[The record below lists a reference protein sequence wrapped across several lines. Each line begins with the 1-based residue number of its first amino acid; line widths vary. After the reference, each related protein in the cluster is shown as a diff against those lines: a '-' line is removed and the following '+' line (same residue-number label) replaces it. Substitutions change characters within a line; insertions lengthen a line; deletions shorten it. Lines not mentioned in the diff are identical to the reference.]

1 MTEQTAW
8 VFLSVGLVFVIEGL
22 VPSISPQKWKEM
34 LSKISNAN
42 EKKIRMF
49 GLSSMFFGAIII
61 AVVHNFFR
69 V

>member
-8 VFLSVGLVFVIEGL
+8 FFLSVGLLFVIEGL
-22 VPSISPQKWKEM
+22 LPSISPQKWKDM

-42 EKKIRMF
+42 DKKIRIF
-49 GLSSMFFGAIII
+49 GLSSMLFGAIII
-61 AVVHNFFR
+61 AVVHNFFK